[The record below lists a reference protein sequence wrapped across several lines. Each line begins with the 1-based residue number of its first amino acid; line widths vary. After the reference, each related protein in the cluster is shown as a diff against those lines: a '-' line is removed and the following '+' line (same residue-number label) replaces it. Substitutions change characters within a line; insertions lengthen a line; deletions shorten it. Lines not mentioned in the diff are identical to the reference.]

1 MPDTAALAQA
11 RLTPAPPAEVEPVA
25 MTAEGVAGLSDSS
38 EAPLPEAGAATDLVK
53 RDLFGVQVTAA
64 GPTAVV
70 DQIMDWAGAGQSA
83 TVDFMPVHGLMEAV
97 RDPAHR
103 RRMNGFD
110 LVACDG
116 QPVRWALN
124 RFHAAELAERVYGPA
139 AMLEVCRRCAVQGV
153 SIYLYGGR
161 PEVLATLERRLAER
175 LPELEIAGSESPPF
189 RPLTQAEDAAVVAR
203 INASGAGVIFLGI
216 GCPRQEIFAAE
227 HREALRG
234 VQLCV
239 GAAFDF
245 HAGAV
250 RQAPA
255 WMQRRG
261 LEWLY
266 RLTREPGRLWRRYLV
281 TNSLFVAYFMR
292 RQLLGR

>member
-1 MPDTAALAQA
+1 MIMNARSFASPEPDPAVSGGGWSPSPAAL
-11 RLTPAPPAEVEPVA
+11 P
-25 MTAEGVAGLSDSS
+25 
-38 EAPLPEAGAATDLVK
+38 K

-64 GPTAVV
+64 GPEQVV
-70 DQIMDWAGAGQSA
+70 EQVMHWARERRSA
-83 TVDFMPVHGLMEAV
+83 AVDFMPVHGLMEAV
-97 RDPAHR
+97 RNAHHR

-124 RFHAAELAERVYGPA
+124 RFHDAQLPERVYGPTT
-139 AMLEVCRRCAVQGV
+139 MLEVCRRCAMEGV
-153 SIYLYGGR
+153 GVYLYGGR
-161 PEVLATLERRLAER
+161 PEVLEALSYRLLEQ
-175 LPELEIAGSESPPF
+175 LPDLKIVGAESPPF
-189 RPLTQAEDAAVVAR
+189 RPLTAEEDEKVVRR

-216 GCPRQEIFAAE
+216 GCPRQEVFAAE
-227 HREALRG
+227 HRDRLRG

-250 RQAPA
+250 SQAPV

-266 RLTREPGRLWRRYLV
+266 RLTREPKRLWRRYLV
-281 TNSLFVAYFMR
+281 TNSLFVAYFTR

>member
-1 MPDTAALAQA
+1 MIMKARSAPTPDPSALPIGSPRVTA
-11 RLTPAPPAEVEPVA
+11 
-25 MTAEGVAGLSDSS
+25 
-38 EAPLPEAGAATDLVK
+38 PEALPK

-64 GPTAVV
+64 GPEAVV
-70 DQIMDWAGAGQSA
+70 DQVMHWAHQRRSA
-83 TVDFMPVHGLMEAV
+83 AVDFMPVHGLMEAV
-97 RDPAHR
+97 RNPHHR

-124 RFHAAELAERVYGPA
+124 RFHDAQLPERVYGPTT
-139 AMLEVCRRCAVQGV
+139 MLAVCRRCAREGV
-153 SIYLYGGR
+153 GIYLYGGR
-161 PEVLATLERRLAER
+161 PAVLEQLSYRLLAEV
-175 LPELEIAGSESPPF
+175 PELKIVGAESPPF
-189 RPLTQAEDAAVVAR
+189 RALTPEEDEKVVRR

-216 GCPRQEIFAAE
+216 GCPRQEVFAAE
-227 HREALRG
+227 HRDRLRG

-250 RQAPA
+250 RQAPG

-266 RLTREPGRLWRRYLV
+266 RLTREPKRLWRRYLV
-281 TNSLFVAYFMR
+281 TNSLFVAYFTR